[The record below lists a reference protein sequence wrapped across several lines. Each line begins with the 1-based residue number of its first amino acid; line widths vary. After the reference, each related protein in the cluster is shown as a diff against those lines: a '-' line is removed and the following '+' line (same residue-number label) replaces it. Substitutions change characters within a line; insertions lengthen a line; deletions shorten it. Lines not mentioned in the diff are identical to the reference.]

1 MEKEVEEFV
10 VHRQYSI
17 QTVVTNTS
25 GTNLEIQLLVDIPQG
40 AIPLM
45 THEYTQII
53 NTTIPAFSTQ
63 SFQRLF
69 YFPKD
74 GEYSFYPSNAC
85 WGKTVIAKANEQQKL
100 IVKKQATKK
109 NLKSFTDVIRSGTEE
124 EILAFLREK
133 NIFDK
138 NMFVP
143 AQILWMLKDKKM
155 FEEIIK
161 LMRSRGY
168 YTNEIWQYG
177 FLHDEVKIIQEYLSF
192 VKKKNPT

>member
-1 MEKEVEEFV
+1 MI
-10 VHRQYSI
+10 HRQYSL

-25 GTNLEIQLLVDIPQG
+25 GTNLEIQLLIDIPQG

-63 SFQRLF
+63 SFQRFF
-69 YFPKD
+69 YFPKE
-74 GEYSFYPSNAC
+74 GEHSFYPSNAC
-85 WGKTVIAKANEQQKL
+85 WDKTVIAKANEQQPL
-100 IVKKQATKK
+100 VVKKQATKK

-143 AQILWMLKDKKM
+143 AQVLWMLKDKKT
-155 FEEIIK
+155 FKEIIE
-161 LMRSRGY
+161 LMKNREY
-168 YTNEIWQYG
+168 YSNEIWQYA
-177 FLHDEVKIIQEYLSF
+177 FLHSDVEIIQEYLS
-192 VKKKNPT
+192 